1 MASSQG
7 LSQSVDVRESSVTDL
22 VFRQTGYVVT
32 IKSPVPIQAAFVTP
46 SASLLLD
53 VSSGVS
59 RVCMRQSQ
67 YEVTLHGC
75 VEVES
80 SVFKV
85 SPANPTVEVVP
96 VTYHVSGV
104 IELDASVGVD
114 VETESIKLM
123 NRYV

>member
-80 SVFKV
+80 SVLKV